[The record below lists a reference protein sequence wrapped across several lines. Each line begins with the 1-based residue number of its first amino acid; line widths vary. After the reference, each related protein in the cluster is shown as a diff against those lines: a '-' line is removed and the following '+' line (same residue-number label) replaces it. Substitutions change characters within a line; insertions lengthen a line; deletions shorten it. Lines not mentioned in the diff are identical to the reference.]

1 MTSRDERTAV
11 VRMALALVVKLLDD
25 EDLIYFSAHLG
36 IEMSQRP
43 EIQPM
48 DIVRAQKVI
57 LEEYNARKENK
68 V

>member
-1 MTSRDERTAV
+1 
-11 VRMALALVVKLLDD
+11 MALALVVKLLDD